1 MLITKKEK
9 QELMIMGS
17 ANLIVSSANFT
28 LTSAYVTGDLI
39 GSVINETF
47 KGSKY
52 AGEKLA
58 ERFIKKHNINSDWD

>member
-1 MLITKKEK
+1 MIVTRKEK
-9 QELMIMGS
+9 QELMVMSS
-17 ANLIVSSANFT
+17 ANLIISSTN
-28 LTSAYVTGDLI
+28 LMVTSAYVTGDLI

-58 ERFIKKHNINSDWD
+58 ERFIRKNKINSDWD

>member
-1 MLITKKEK
+1 MIVTRKEK
-9 QELMIMGS
+9 QELMVMSS
-17 ANLIVSSANFT
+17 ANLIVSSTN
-28 LTSAYVTGDLI
+28 LMITSAYVTGDLI

-58 ERFIKKHNINSDWD
+58 ERFIKKNKINSDWD

>member
-1 MLITKKEK
+1 MIITKRET
-9 QELMIMGS
+9 QELMVMGS
-17 ANLIVSSANFT
+17 ANLIISSANFA

-39 GSVINETF
+39 GGVLEDAF

-58 ERFIKKHNINSDWD
+58 ERFLRKNKINSDWD